1 MPRSR
6 AGSSQRLGVNLNFAP
21 VVDLD
26 FGMRNPNDAFTRI
39 SDRAIAADPAVV
51 ADVAGWYCDG
61 LAAHGVRCTLKHF
74 PGLGRVFADTHRS
87 EGVLD
92 TPLGDLEKAD
102 WVPFRRLL
110 GRAGSL
116 VMVGHVRL
124 SALDP
129 NHPVSLSRPAIT
141 DLLRGAWGYDGLII
155 TDDLC
160 MGAIY
165 SRSEGIGRAS
175 LRALNAGVDL
185 LLVSWDGEQV
195 YPVLAALLA
204 ARADLDARDADAK
217 RRPAPGSAAGD
228 QRQDGNVSAGKAC

>member
-1 MPRSR
+1 VAYAAEQGR
-6 AGSSQRLGVNLNFAP
+6 GLERLGINLNFAP

-26 FGMRNPNDAFTRI
+26 FGVRNPNDAYTRI
-39 SDRAIAADPAVV
+39 SRRAIAADPAVV
-51 ADVAGWYCDG
+51 ADVAGWYCDE

-74 PGLGRVFADTHRS
+74 PGLGRVFADTHRG
-87 EGVLD
+87 EGVLS
-92 TPLGDLEKAD
+92 TSLVDLENTD

-124 SALDP
+124 PALDP

-141 DLLRGAWGYDGLII
+141 DLMRGAWGYDGLII

-160 MGAIY
+160 MGATY
-165 SRSEGIGRAS
+165 YRGEGIGRAG

-185 LLVSWDGEQV
+185 LLVSWDGEQA
-195 YPVLAALLA
+195 YPVLAALLTARNDLDTATLKRSADRLRA
-204 ARADLDARDADAK
+204 AR
-217 RRPAPGSAAGD
+217 PAI
-228 QRQDGNVSAGKAC
+228 VGKTQM